1 LVDELGS
8 WRLQWRGPGSARTQ
22 RAEPFLGGIA
32 RRASPV
38 SACPATPAAP
48 TPIGPAAIDPAAIG
62 PAAIGP
68 AAIGPA
74 AIGPAAIG
82 PAAIGPAEGQ
92 RGEEDNADAQPA
104 NGDELAHSRDSWLAV
119 LRLQAQGFADEDHQQ
134 PGDEQ
139 YRADD
144 GQAHGET
151 QPSRSH
157 RA

>member
-1 LVDELGS
+1 VRSGLSHSSGASRGGLVQS
-8 WRLQWRGPGSARTQ
+8 P
-22 RAEPFLGGIA
+22 PA
-32 RRASPV
+32 RRRLPRPRR
-38 SACPATPAAP
+38 SAGPIAA
-48 TPIGPAAIDPAAIG
+48 
-62 PAAIGP
+62 
-68 AAIGPA
+68 
-74 AIGPAAIG
+74 
-82 PAAIGPAEGQ
+82 ERQ
-92 RGEEDNADAQPA
+92 RGEEDNADPQPA

-119 LRLQAQGFADEDHQQ
+119 LRLQAQRFADEDHQQ